1 VRCKRIRKRLS
12 AYVTGDVSEVERA
25 FISNHIKSCRDCKE
39 ELPGIES
46 VIRDLS
52 DFDLPQP
59 PDIFFKYFPKRVT
72 SSISDR
78 SLFEISKKKWIFRVS
93 FAAGT
98 LFIALLLLFFYPSIQ
113 KKTTYE
119 DLNYFYDT
127 FIYDPLP
134 DVIEA
139 SEEELIGAALEI
151 GTEEIGDL
159 EDVLEPYQIWDESYD
174 LSDEEWEEVLHMLEE
189 HFYDKGV

>member
-1 VRCKRIRKRLS
+1 MRCKRIRKRLS
-12 AYVTGDVSEVERA
+12 AYVIDDVSEEERTV
-25 FISNHIKSCRDCKE
+25 ISNHIKMCKKCGE
-39 ELPGIES
+39 ELSSIEG

-52 DFDLPQP
+52 GFDLPQP
-59 PDIFFKYFPKRVT
+59 PEIYFEYFPKRVT
-72 SSISDR
+72 SSAPDS
-78 SLFEISKKKWIFRVS
+78 SLFEIGRKRWIFRVS

-119 DLNYFYDT
+119 DLNYYYEA

-134 DVIEA
+134 EVIEA

-151 GTEEIGDL
+151 GIEEIGDL
-159 EDVLEPYQIWDESYD
+159 EEVLEPYQIWEESYD
-174 LSDEEWEEVLHMLEE
+174 LSDEEWEEVLHMLEK
-189 HFYDKGV
+189 HFYNKGV